1 MKCQKLVYLLD
12 NTSNQLLKF
21 RIKNWVEINSDGRV
35 TCNTNSQTE
44 FKTNMLN
51 SSLCIHTLLI
61 GEETQQAADRN
72 DKKVIFGSYASF
84 IDCMRKI
91 TITREDNANNFN
103 VLISKYNFIE
113 YSNSYSKNLRG
124 LWQFFKDEA
133 DDNIT
138 DPKLF

>member
-1 MKCQKLVYLLD
+1 MLD
-12 NTSNQLLKF
+12 NTSNQLSKF
-21 RIKNWVEINSDGRV
+21 RTKNWVEINSDASV
-35 TCNTNSQTE
+35 TRNTNSQTE

-61 GEETQQAADRN
+61 GEEAQQAADRN

-91 TITREDNANNFN
+91 TITREDNANNFD